1 MPLKC
6 KSEQIIWVWPLQT
19 VEAGIKLYIIC
30 GIECVQ
36 LFWSV
41 SLMHSLSLTLFG
53 FFFLLSVATKP
64 EFGSWTFL
72 AGLDLCQFLAPEP
85 YCREEVAQNSTW
97 KLLIIDR
104 IRITSPTRNAR
115 HLSSLYFFYYPD
127 AHTVWGFHPHL
138 TYLVSEPGSTSLM
151 SSKDWKNLERKP
163 SKERLS
169 SISFKECCL
178 LGHIW
183 KAAQCRWAELC
194 PVAKERCHAWAAP
207 CES

>member
-1 MPLKC
+1 MRSTL
-6 KSEQIIWVWPLQT
+6 L
-19 VEAGIKLYIIC
+19 IC
-30 GIECVQ
+30 
-36 LFWSV
+36 LSHAL
-41 SLMHSLSLTLFG
+41 SLSHSLW
-53 FFFLLSVATKP
+53 FFLSSFCSYKTRVWQLDFFSWSGSVP
-64 EFGSWTFL
+64 VPCPWT
-72 AGLDLCQFLAPEP
+72 
-85 YCREEVAQNSTW
+85 
-97 KLLIIDR
+97 LLQRRSSPKQHVEIIDYR
-104 IRITSPTRNAR
+104 QNKDYKPHQECTSPVF
-115 HLSSLYFFYYPD
+115 SVFFYYPD

-151 SSKDWKNLERKP
+151 SSKGWKNLERKP